1 MSGGTLRAV
10 RCGTRFQRPPWSRSP
25 GSSWPPSSPP
35 RCSRAGELL
44 PYTPMTVERV
54 EVLGGI
60 ELWVARESLVR
71 LDILN
76 GLILATGSLVAFFD
90 GGAHRVARTARL
102 QLLPP
107 ARPRARV
114 FLALDE
120 MLAAARDDRLQP
132 RLPRR
137 RAGHQLAGGRGVR
150 PLRRAGGGL
159 LLRVSRP
166 HRGLAPGAR
175 GWWSLGVALFGA
187 AAVLDVL
194 DAIVDEQWVE
204 PPGSAALVAGF
215 ALVAVR
221 HLASLPPDAGDTGR
235 DRSSTAR
242 A

>member
-1 MSGGTLRAV
+1 MRLRHALPSAAALAV
-10 RCGTRFQRPPWSRSP
+10 LGLLIAALASAEVLAR
-25 GSSWPPSSPP
+25 
-35 RCSRAGELL
+35 GELL

-76 GLILATGSLVAFFD
+76 GLILGVGSLVAFSPRR
-90 GGAHRVARTARL
+90 GSGRASPRTFRFFF
-102 QLLPP
+102 LLGLGLGY
-107 ARPRARV
+107 
-114 FLALDE
+114 LALDE
-120 MLAAARDDRLQP
+120 MLAVHETVGYNLDFLADVPGTNSPEDVVFALYAVPAVAFFVAYRDLM
-132 RLPRR
+132 
-137 RAGHQLAGGRGVR
+137 A
-150 PLRRAGGGL
+150 
-159 LLRVSRP
+159 VSRWGF
-166 HRGLAPGAR
+166 RLVI
-175 GWWSLGVALFGA
+175 LGVALFGA

-194 DAIVDEQWVE
+194 DAVIDEQWVE

-215 ALVAVR
+215 ALVAAR

>member
-1 MSGGTLRAV
+1 MQGGTPRTVHWRHALPATAV
-10 RCGTRFQRPPWSRSP
+10 VAI
-25 GSSWPPSSPP
+25 
-35 RCSRAGELL
+35 AGLVLAAVITAEVLERGALL

-54 EVLGGI
+54 RVLGGI

-76 GLILATGSLVAFFD
+76 GLILATGSLGAFF
-90 GGAHRVARTARL
+90 AAARTGSRAPRVFSFF
-102 QLLPP
+102 LLLGLGLG
-107 ARPRARV
+107 

-120 MLAAARDDRLQP
+120 MLAVHETIGYNLDFLADVPGTNSPEDVVFALYAVPAVAFFVAYRDLIAVSVWGMRLV
-132 RLPRR
+132 
-137 RAGHQLAGGRGVR
+137 A
-150 PLRRAGGGL
+150 
-159 LLRVSRP
+159 
-166 HRGLAPGAR
+166 
-175 GWWSLGVALFGA
+175 LGVALFGA

-215 ALVAVR
+215 GLVAVR
-221 HLASLPPDAGDTGR
+221 HLASLPPDAADTGR

>member
-1 MSGGTLRAV
+1 VHPRHWLPGAAV
-10 RCGTRFQRPPWSRSP
+10 AAIAALVLVAILTAEVLERGV
-25 GSSWPPSSPP
+25 
-35 RCSRAGELL
+35 LL

-54 EVLGGI
+54 RVLGGL

-76 GLILATGSLVAFFD
+76 GLILATGSLGAFFAAARI
-90 GGAHRVARTARL
+90 GSLAPRVFSFF
-102 QLLPP
+102 LLLGLGLG
-107 ARPRARV
+107 

-120 MLAAARDDRLQP
+120 MLAVHETIGYNLDFLADVPGTNSPEDVVFALYAVPAVAFFVAYRDLISVSRW
-132 RLPRR
+132 
-137 RAGHQLAGGRGVR
+137 GVR
-150 PLRRAGGGL
+150 LVA
-159 LLRVSRP
+159 
-166 HRGLAPGAR
+166 
-175 GWWSLGVALFGA
+175 LGVALFGA

-204 PPGSAALVAGF
+204 PPGSAALVLGF

-221 HLASLPPDAGDTGR
+221 HLASLRRDAADTGR